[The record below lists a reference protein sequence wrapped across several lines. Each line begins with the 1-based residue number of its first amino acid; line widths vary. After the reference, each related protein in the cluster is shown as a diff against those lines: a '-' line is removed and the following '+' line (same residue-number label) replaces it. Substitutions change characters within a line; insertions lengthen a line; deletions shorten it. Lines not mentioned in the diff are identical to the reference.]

1 MRAMKEF
8 CMKWGKRIAT
18 KQMLLIAIVTLIATL
33 IGMWAAQFD
42 GLKILGALII
52 ALLIG
57 MVVQFPIRA
66 WYTKD
71 DPVRQA
77 GVKDAAGLIANKFLR
92 FGIILLGFKLNL
104 ELLFTTGAKC
114 LPLAALVV
122 TVTILITYGICR
134 LMGVDPLMAILVSCG
149 TGVCGAAAVMG
160 VSGSIKVSP
169 KRESEKEND
178 EVTAIAIVA
187 IMGTIFALLEIAIL
201 PAFGLNQAQE
211 GFIAG
216 GSLHEIAHA
225 VAAGDGLNN
234 AALAAQQGVV
244 DAATMANIM
253 KLSRVLMLV
262 FVSIIV
268 AIWWDKRHSEVTEV
282 GGKRKVAFPWFML
295 GFIATAAIGTL
306 LLTAIPSSAQFVSV
320 LGNDVAKIFLGMA
333 MAALGINVNFK
344 AIAKTG
350 IKPFI
355 ASLISSIILVAIC
368 YGLAVAFF

>member
-77 GVKDAAGLIANKFLR
+77 GVKDAAELIANKFLR

>member
-1 MRAMKEF
+1 MKTMKEF
-8 CMKWGKRIAT
+8 CRKWAKRIAT
-18 KQMLLIAIVTLIATL
+18 KQMALIAIITLTATL
-33 IGMWAAQFD
+33 IGMWAARFE

-71 DPVRQA
+71 DPQRAA

-122 TVTILITYGICR
+122 TVTVFVTYWICR
-134 LMGVDPLMAILVSCG
+134 WMGVDPLMAILVSCG
-149 TGVCGAAAVMG
+149 TGICGAAAVMG

-201 PAFGLNQAQE
+201 PLLNLTQPQE

-225 VAAGDGLNN
+225 VAAGEGLNRPVP
-234 AALAAQQGVV
+234 AGQV

-306 LLTAIPSSAQFVSV
+306 FLQTVPASAGFINA
-320 LGNDVAKIFLGMA
+320 LGGNVAKIFLGMA
-333 MAALGINVNFK
+333 MASLGINVNFK

-350 IKPFI
+350 VKPLVASFI
-355 ASLISSIILVAIC
+355 ASIILVLIC
-368 YGLAVAFF
+368 WGLAVLFF